1 MCFAVKTIILM
12 SDDLAALR
20 KPNLRQGRCAVSVLY
35 KLYVV

>member
-20 KPNLRQGRCAVSVLY
+20 KPNLRQGYCALFALH